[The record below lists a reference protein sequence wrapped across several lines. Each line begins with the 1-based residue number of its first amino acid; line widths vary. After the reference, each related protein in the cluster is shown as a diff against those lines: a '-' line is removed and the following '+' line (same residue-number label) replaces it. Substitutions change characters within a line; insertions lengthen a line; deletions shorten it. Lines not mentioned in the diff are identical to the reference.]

1 MRGCDHEDVQRS
13 RGSGLRSCWQPV
25 YSQAC
30 DFGMHAANSTPV
42 VVACDESGCTA
53 APTTQQPA
61 TNPEP
66 TTPTVADAIDEE
78 SPPPAPTTLALQRG
92 NSDLPTTG
100 FPIGERHLRQGQ
112 LATLRVM
119 CVVPPSRR
127 ASRRQGLCVYPAV
140 KRVTITERAGCPCR
154 GRWWGSGPAISRISV
169 SVNAIG
175 RHRDQR
181 RAAAAPAGCC
191 PK

>member
-1 MRGCDHEDVQRS
+1 MKTFGVLAALAFALA
-13 RGSGLRSCWQPV
+13 GSTV

-78 SPPPAPTTLALQRG
+78 SPPPAPTTLALQR
-92 NSDLPTTG
+92 
-100 FPIGERHLRQGQ
+100 
-112 LATLRVM
+112 
-119 CVVPPSRR
+119 
-127 ASRRQGLCVYPAV
+127 
-140 KRVTITERAGCPCR
+140 
-154 GRWWGSGPAISRISV
+154 
-169 SVNAIG
+169 
-175 RHRDQR
+175 
-181 RAAAAPAGCC
+181 
-191 PK
+191 